1 MVSRQARLYGSRG
14 TDQSYLRLGF
24 QHGLSIAVLNVDG
37 RRWDLA
43 SSEKLTISCRV
54 VEKNRAFARVYSDAG
69 FQGAQAEGPVGALR
83 CGARCSEWP
92 GTFHAFRSSSFS
104 TDFLLDGIKPY

>member
-24 QHGLSIAVLNVDG
+24 QHGLSIAILYVDG
-37 RRWDLA
+37 A
-43 SSEKLTISCRV
+43 GISHRLKNSPFRV
-54 VEKNRAFARVYSDAG
+54 ALSKKNRAFARVYSDAG